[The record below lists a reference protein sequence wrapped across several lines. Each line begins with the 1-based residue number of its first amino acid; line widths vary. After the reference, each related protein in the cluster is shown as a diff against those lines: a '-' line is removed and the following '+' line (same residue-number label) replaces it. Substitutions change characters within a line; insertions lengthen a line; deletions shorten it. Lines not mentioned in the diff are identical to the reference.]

1 MTCRRG
7 LCLIASVGAVMRAGV
22 ILGATTGLLAMILPE
37 GYSLEASLWGGFF
50 LSLFLSYTLFIYI
63 SFYGR
68 VYNIIIFLLPIFG
81 IMVNVAVR
89 FLVLFIEIQIK
100 TIIGGMAPVISYNTV
115 INMDIVGINF
125 LLYCVGNLLLL
136 VPFLFLSIFDKS

>member
-1 MTCRRG
+1 
-7 LCLIASVGAVMRAGV
+7 
-22 ILGATTGLLAMILPE
+22 
-37 GYSLEASLWGGFF
+37 
-50 LSLFLSYTLFIYI
+50 
-63 SFYGR
+63 
-68 VYNIIIFLLPIFG
+68 
-81 IMVNVAVR
+81 MVNVAVR